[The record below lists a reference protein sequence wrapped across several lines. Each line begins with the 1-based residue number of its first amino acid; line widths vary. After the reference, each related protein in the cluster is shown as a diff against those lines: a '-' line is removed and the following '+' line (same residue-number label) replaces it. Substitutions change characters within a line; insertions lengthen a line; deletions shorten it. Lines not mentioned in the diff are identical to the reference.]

1 MGTSIRASLYHLTK
15 SVSILYVIG
24 YYFLYQPGSIY
35 ILLSTWHCHT
45 FYFCKS
51 SWCKWC
57 HIVLIYIYLI
67 TNKIDHLFQY
77 FLILGISSSIK
88 HKFISFAYVLEL
100 FLLLF
105 YRNNFIYYRYKWF
118 VIFMDYRC
126 LFLSLLVIFFNDVFC
141 WLVFISV

>member
-1 MGTSIRASLYHLTK
+1 MKLLGHREFIRKRQIVFHN
-15 SVSILYVIG
+15 G
-24 YYFLYQPGSIY
+24 YTTLQTLLIY

-77 FLILGISSSIK
+77 FLIFGISSSIK
-88 HKFISFAYVLEL
+88 HKFISFAYFLEL

-105 YRNNFIYYRYKWF
+105 YRNNFIYSRYKWF

-126 LFLSLLVIFFNDVFC
+126 LFLSLLFFLMMSFVD
-141 WLVFISV
+141 